1 MAKIIVGSLI
11 FWFLLMGQSSAENTA
26 LRVPLHASMISLDP
40 SKVQDISSLW
50 VSRQINCQLVRMNKG
65 IPTLEAAESINYIT
79 PVLLDVKV
87 KQNIHFS
94 NGSELT
100 AEDVIAS
107 FNYLRERRTI
117 LRNVFSWIDG
127 MTLKNK
133 YELLIKLKRPTPQLL
148 IVISAPHYAIFDKN
162 FITAVTKNA
171 SLWKS
176 PVGCGDYKIDET
188 GSSTVKLMPIKGY
201 GIPIKFTLL
210 PDSQLLASDLD
221 KYDIVSM
228 QLIGKASSLADFRL
242 VNVFDPFQY
251 YFVLNTRVSPWNNRR
266 ARCAFF
272 SRIDPNIVI
281 NVYGNRARPADDFLP
296 SGTLGYVKNENYI
309 QDIIDNYKNIPLPS
323 KKSMCVSFVA
333 TSIEKDYRPA
343 YLEMIKK
350 IYPNV
355 ISKIYKNYTDLNKEI
370 QHEKCDGTFYAAKSN
385 YLDAYEYL
393 VTFSE
398 KGPSATGYFDKSLVD
413 KIQKSQDKD
422 KPDVRAAA
430 YHDIV
435 NLIKQQ
441 CLMYPLFTMPYDI
454 VYVRNSVDASGIGE
468 GSVNEYSLVNIKLK
482 NK

>member
-1 MAKIIVGSLI
+1 MAKIIVSTLI
-11 FWFLLMGQSSAENTA
+11 FWFLLIGQSFAENAA

-65 IPTLEAAESINYIT
+65 VPTLEAAQSINYVT
-79 PVLLDVKV
+79 PVLLDVKI

-94 NGSELT
+94 NGSEMT
-100 AEDVIAS
+100 AADVIAS

-117 LRNVFSWIDG
+117 LRNVFNWIDG

-133 YELLIKLKRPTPQLL
+133 YELLIKLKKPTPQLL
-148 IVISAPHYAIFDKN
+148 TVISAPHYAIFDKN
-162 FITAVTKNA
+162 FIAAVTKDA
-171 SLWKS
+171 SLWKN

-188 GSSTVKLMPIKGY
+188 NQSTVKLTPIKGH
-201 GIPIKFTLL
+201 GIPIEFTLV
-210 PDSQLLASDLD
+210 PDSQMLASDLD
-221 KYDIVSM
+221 KYAIVSM
-228 QLIGKASSLADFRL
+228 QLIGKSNNLADFHL

-251 YFVLNTRVSPWNNRR
+251 YFVLNTRVSPWNNRN

-272 SRIDPNIVI
+272 SKIDPKIVI
-281 NVYGNRARPADDFLP
+281 KVYGDRAKPADDFLP

-309 QDIIDNYKNIPLPS
+309 QEINDNYKNVPLPT
-323 KKSMCVSFVA
+323 KKSMCVSFIA
-333 TSIEKDYRPA
+333 TSVEKNYRPA

-350 IYPNV
+350 VYPNAT
-355 ISKIYKNYTDLNKEI
+355 SKVYKNYTDLNKEI
-370 QHEKCDGTFYAAKSN
+370 QHEECDGVFYAGKSN

-398 KGPSATGYFDKSLVD
+398 KGPSATGYFEKSLAD

-422 KPDVRAAA
+422 KPDIRAVA

-454 VYVRNSVDASGIGE
+454 VYVRNSIDASGIGE
-468 GSVNEYSLVNIKLK
+468 GSVNEYSLVNVKLK
-482 NK
+482 SK